1 MVVVLGDTYS
11 IDDKA
16 DTSLLNVKENICS
29 DIFVKTDRLAGEPP
43 AHHSGHI
50 ARLLELEP
58 SRGERQTDQH
68 HPGVQRGRAG
78 QPDEPDVIV
87 DCLRLPAIVRIFQS

>member
-1 MVVVLGDTYS
+1 MIALRKVTTMVVVLGDTYS

-50 ARLLELEP
+50 ARLLEL
-58 SRGERQTDQH
+58 
-68 HPGVQRGRAG
+68 
-78 QPDEPDVIV
+78 
-87 DCLRLPAIVRIFQS
+87 